1 MKLLSSKFP
10 TGKGKFQRRLYTS
23 VSCLLSLS
31 VPSCGDLKILVN
43 HSKSSNFVLE
53 TGLSKEAQETAWDSS
68 VESGCVAGPL
78 RLHFFRSTRKF
89 NYNGFK
95 YIKIQLNTTLLT
107 LTDKYRKQ
115 WDSGHVLVLI

>member
-10 TGKGKFQRRLYTS
+10 TGKGKFQRRLYAS
-23 VSCLLSLS
+23 GSCLLSLS
-31 VPSCGDLKILVN
+31 VPSCGALKILVN
-43 HSKSSNFVLE
+43 NSESSNFVLE

-78 RLHFFRSTRKF
+78 RLHFLHSTCKF

-95 YIKIQLNTTLLT
+95 YTKVQLTTTL